1 MEHDPIIELLD
12 LPEPH
17 EPQTTEE
24 EFKAGPDF
32 AGIAERLDQMDRLS
46 SDGWW
51 GHVGSNNGE
60 NETVLRAVGPVVG
73 RAAASENDWDLK
85 IRLSPT
91 ADLLEAVVFQLD
103 WYSSTT
109 AGEAPGIS
117 EWSYRVRQE
126 LLLLAGAVE
135 RHRGDKVN

>member
-1 MEHDPIIELLD
+1 MEHDPIIELLG

-24 EFKAGPDF
+24 EFDAGPDF

-73 RAAASENDWDLK
+73 RAAASEDDWDLT
-85 IRLSPT
+85 LQTSPT
-91 ADLLEAVVFQLD
+91 ADLLEAVAFQLD
-103 WYSSTT
+103 WYSSMT
-109 AGEAPGIS
+109 ADEAPSIS

-126 LLLLAGAVE
+126 LLSLAEAVE
-135 RHRGDKVN
+135 RQRTNDLH